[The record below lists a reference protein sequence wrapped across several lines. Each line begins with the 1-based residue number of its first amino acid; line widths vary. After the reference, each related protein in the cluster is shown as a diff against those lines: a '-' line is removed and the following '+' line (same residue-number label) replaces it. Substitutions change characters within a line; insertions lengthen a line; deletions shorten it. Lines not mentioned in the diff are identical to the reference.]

1 MFTCTAAIPH
11 PSSPVQ
17 PVQQLFSSK
26 RHHRL
31 DMEQYEFLHTCG
43 PDSKDGDTMKWMDK
57 KNRKNVFYSCR
68 VCWLGEEEDGE
79 VMGVWCLY

>member
-1 MFTCTAAIPH
+1 MVKWVILQKSHVYLHCCH
-11 PSSPVQ
+11 PTPFQQ

-68 VCWLGEEEDGE
+68 V
-79 VMGVWCLY
+79 